1 MATPDEVRRRL
12 REVEARLQPV
22 GPPGSTTV
30 PGYGA
35 TELPGRPTGPA
46 PANAVGHGW
55 TWVDGNTY
63 QDPFGW
69 LHDWDSTNRTWDA
82 WPTSRMEAV
91 GLLGGGT
98 AGGGGGGGAAQDP
111 ALQRLQMDQAQQALE
126 INASEEARA
135 AEMQPY
141 DIANVQ
147 SQIEDRRAA
156 EEYNQKNLER
166 QMLSDRFARA
176 RDAFDAANLA
186 EQLAVEKKKTA
197 TSFLTSI
204 VDNLVPP
211 GMTSLP
217 GIPGSTMP
225 TVAQIDWNQLG
236 GGLDPQTDQALRY
249 LLGMQQQNAG
259 V

>member
-1 MATPDEVRRRL
+1 MADGTEASRRV
-12 REVEARLQPV
+12 REVLSGIKGMIGTVGGALGAAADLAESNLPV
-22 GPPGSTTV
+22 GAIQVSEDTAYVPPIRPGVGAQVYYLNAQGSWYNSGEFLGLTQTNQLFPV
-30 PGYGA
+30 SETA
-35 TELPGRPTGPA
+35 PT
-46 PANAVGHGW
+46 
-55 TWVDGNTY
+55 
-63 QDPFGW
+63 
-69 LHDWDSTNRTWDA
+69 
-82 WPTSRMEAV
+82 
-91 GLLGGGT
+91 
-98 AGGGGGGGAAQDP
+98 GGGGGMTYDP
-111 ALQRLQMDQAQQALE
+111 LEGLREQQLRGEIEQA
-126 INASEEARA
+126 ASEEARA

-176 RDAFDAANLA
+176 RDAFEAANLA

-211 GMTSLP
+211 GMEHPP
-217 GIPGSTMP
+217 GLGDQPWP
-225 TVAQIDWNQLG
+225 TVAQIDWSQLG
-236 GGLDPQTDQALRY
+236 GGLDPQTDQALQY